1 MKRKI
6 KILLAVVV
14 SFLFIWAC
22 YLIYNMKDSVK
33 PVQEQEETKINDIV
47 VIKKRNLENIS
58 NEYYYVE
65 FNFLEKEATLYR
77 AVTVDENVREGETA
91 ITVYKQANLYLN
103 DIELENYQKNL
114 NKIYNNP
121 YRYSYLNVNDAKKI
135 NNGSNDYY
143 EIEFLDSKYF
153 IYEKNEQ
160 QFVEKLFE

>member
-1 MKRKI
+1 MKRKF
-6 KILLAVVV
+6 KILLVIII

-22 YLIYNMKDSVK
+22 YLVYNMKDSVEIVK
-33 PVQEQEETKINDIV
+33 EQEETKINDIV
-47 VIKKRNLENIS
+47 VVKKRNLENIS
-58 NEYYYVE
+58 GEYYYVE

-77 AVTVDENVREGETA
+77 VVTEDENVREGESA
-91 ITVYKQANLYLN
+91 ITIYKQANLYLN
-103 DIELENYQKNL
+103 DTELENYQKNL

-135 NNGSNDYY
+135 NNESNDYY

-160 QFVEKLFE
+160 QFVENLFE